1 MKLEHKSLYELD
13 LVKEG
18 PFEGWVL
25 IRVMRRCDRQVT
37 AVGAEPDLESAL
49 RKVSY
54 LACEPFSDVCR
65 INSIGLLFTKQT
77 GRNLQEIIKGVK

>member
-18 PFEGWVL
+18 YFEGWVM
-25 IRVMRRCDRQVT
+25 IRVMRRCDSQIT
-37 AVGAEPDLESAL
+37 AVGVEPDLESAL

-54 LACEPFSDVCR
+54 LASEPFSDVCR
-65 INSIGLLFTKQT
+65 LNSIGLLFTRQT